1 MKNRWKLALWGLLT
15 CLLLGL
21 AVACWVFSSMV
32 LLPKVNCTV
41 QHHVYCESPAQV
53 KLAFDEVALTTSDGV
68 GLSAWWMPA
77 PNAKKAII
85 FVHGHGGSR
94 AEGLRFAPA
103 LHAAGYHLL
112 AINLRRNHGQYASMG
127 YHERKDVRA
136 AVDWVLQQK
145 GVEGVALM
153 GFSMGA
159 ATSILAMAEDPRI
172 RAGLFSSP
180 YASTLDVLSEAAK
193 RDFGIPY
200 YPLIPM
206 VGAVIDWR
214 GNMKIADTVPEAVI
228 GSIAPRPVMLY
239 HCETDRT
246 TDASHSRRLFA
257 AAKEPKG
264 LWVPACD
271 KHEQIWNAFPQEAEA
286 RTAGFFN
293 KNF

>member
-1 MKNRWKLALWGLLT
+1 MKIRLKTALAVLT
-15 CLLLGL
+15 GVLVLVT

-32 LLPKVNCTV
+32 LSPKVNCTV

-68 GLSAWWMPA
+68 GLGAWWMPA
-77 PNAKKAII
+77 SNAKKAIV

-112 AINLRRNHGQYASMG
+112 ALDLRRNHGQYASMG

-159 ATSILAMAEDPRI
+159 ATSILAMAEDTRI

-200 YPLIPM
+200 YPLIPL

-228 GSIAPRPVMLY
+228 GRIAPRPVMLY

-264 LWVPACD
+264 LWVAACD

-286 RTAGFFN
+286 RTVDFF
-293 KNF
+293 KKSF

>member
-1 MKNRWKLALWGLLT
+1 MKIRLKIALAVLTGVLVLLT
-15 CLLLGL
+15 
-21 AVACWVFSSMV
+21 AVACWVFSGMV
-32 LLPKVNCTV
+32 LSPKVNCTV

-53 KLAFDEVALTTSDGV
+53 KLAFDDVALTTSDGV
-68 GLSAWWMPA
+68 NLNAWWMPA
-77 PNAKKAII
+77 PGAKKAIV
-85 FVHGHGGSR
+85 FVHGHGGTR
-94 AEGLRFAPA
+94 AEGLRFATA

-112 AINLRRNHGQYASMG
+112 ALDLRRNHGQYASMG

-136 AVDWVLQQK
+136 AVDWVLQHK
-145 GVEGVALM
+145 GVESVALM

-172 RAGLFSSP
+172 QAGLFSSP
-180 YASTLDVLSEAAK
+180 YASTLDVLSQAAQ

-200 YPLIPM
+200 YPLIPL

-214 GNMKIADTVPEAVI
+214 GNMKIGETVPEAVI
-228 GSIAPRPVMLY
+228 SSIAPRPVMLY
-239 HCETDRT
+239 HCEIDRT

-264 LWVPACD
+264 LWIAPCD
-271 KHEQIWNAFPQEAEA
+271 KHEQIWNALPKEAEA
-286 RTAGFFN
+286 RTVEFFK